1 MSNQVVLFFSVLGVL
16 GAVLAFIALWSP
28 RKIWVK
34 VTALVATTL
43 FLPVAYGA
51 LADLLSR
58 PKPIGF
64 EWSNL
69 DVTEAAVLGSRLEE
83 GQAIYLWLAIDGLP
97 EPRSYVLPWDQ
108 EMAEQLHKAQ
118 RDAEVEG
125 TGVQMQMPF
134 EPSLDNRERRFYAQ
148 PQEPRPLKQKPPDHP
163 TIFKKS

>member
-1 MSNQVVLFFSVLGVL
+1 MSNQVVLFFSALGAL
-16 GAVLAFIALWSP
+16 GAVLAFIAVWSP

-43 FLPVAYGA
+43 FLPVAYGG

-64 EWSNL
+64 EWSHL
-69 DVTEAAVLGSRLEE
+69 DVSEATVLGSRLEE
-83 GQAIYLWLAIDGLP
+83 GEAIYLWLGIDGIP
-97 EPRSYVLPWDQ
+97 EPRSYVLPWNQ

-118 RDAEVEG
+118 QKAEVEG

-134 EPSLDNRERRFYAQ
+134 EPSMDNRERRFYAQ
-148 PQEPRPLKQKPPDHP
+148 PQEPRPLKLTPPDEP
-163 TIFKKS
+163 TIFEKS